1 VWVDAPGVS
10 RRHARVRVD
19 SVTRRV
25 TLEDLGSTNGTF
37 LGRAPVHSEVALT
50 DGDVIKV
57 AAVDL
62 TVRLWATDK
71 VPETKRIRR
80 RIR

>member
-1 VWVDAPGVS
+1 
-10 RRHARVRVD
+10 
-19 SVTRRV
+19 
-25 TLEDLGSTNGTF
+25 LGSTNGTF
-37 LGRAPVHSEVALT
+37 LRRAPVHAEVALT

-57 AAVDL
+57 GAVDL

-80 RIR
+80 RVK